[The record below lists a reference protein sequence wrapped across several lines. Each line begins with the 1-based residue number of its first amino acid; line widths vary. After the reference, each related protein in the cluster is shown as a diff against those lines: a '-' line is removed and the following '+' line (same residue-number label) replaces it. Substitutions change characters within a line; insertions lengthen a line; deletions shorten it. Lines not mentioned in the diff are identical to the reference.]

1 MMNQTILTDDFVL
14 IEDGPLTDEL
24 ELVVKE
30 FDENV
35 ILATRNLDNVFL
47 VTPSE
52 ISALDLV
59 GADYLVVTKEALSE
73 IEEVLA

>member
-30 FDENV
+30 FEEAYPRIFNV
-35 ILATRNLDNVFL
+35 VRLERNLGL
-47 VTPSE
+47 GL
-52 ISALDLV
+52 AL
-59 GADYLVVTKEALSE
+59 AE
-73 IEEVLA
+73 

>member
-1 MMNQTILTDDFVL
+1 MLPRFALGNWWSRDINY
-14 IEDGPLTDEL
+14 TDENAYDL
-24 ELVVKE
+24 IKE